1 MHSSEHHVVLLE
13 GTIEHCLL
21 FDVDNRGINSRQR
34 VEREVEYGHDL
45 RPETFRAA
53 VRGKLTDTQP
63 DINAMPHLTSIQVQ
77 EVKVDTPVAWLYA
90 TINPETLGPNKSG
103 TIKTERC
110 NTTLTV
116 GEDCHLKVCCAP
128 TWYLGFL
135 EPVNRRQPMI
145 TNVCYKDSVSQRY
158 VIEQV
163 GTTARDHANRKAA
176 EKANHHGIPQP
187 LPHA

>member
-145 TNVCYKDSVSQRY
+145 TNVHISEICYRTGRY
-158 VIEQV
+158 HRT
-163 GTTARDHANRKAA
+163 GPRKQKGSR
-176 EKANHHGIPQP
+176 KANHHGIPQP